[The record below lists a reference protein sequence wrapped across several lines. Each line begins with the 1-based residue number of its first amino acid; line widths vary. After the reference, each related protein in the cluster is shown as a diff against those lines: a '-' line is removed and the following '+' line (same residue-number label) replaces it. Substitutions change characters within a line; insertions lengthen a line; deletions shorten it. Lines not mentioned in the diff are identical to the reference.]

1 MDTLGADTMAWL
13 GWLAGL
19 PGGIATKAKN
29 MDASAWASWVQA
41 IGSIVAIVAG
51 FGTVVYQNRHTD
63 KSQEAQRRRRAEVVA
78 YRLSGWIGEIGGRI
92 ERALRTCQER
102 QSKASQ
108 GPPRVASDVIPEI
121 RLGMV
126 SGIDEVLPELH
137 YLSSG
142 SGESGRGRPPGG
154 LPPLSRNRFL
164 RGIGFCGS
172 RSPVSAISRSFVAP
186 RDDAQITWGER
197 EERACIGPRTAHY
210 GPSGAGVAHQNDP
223 RPALKQVALPKDLA
237 RRV

>member
-1 MDTLGADTMAWL
+1 MAWL

-63 KSQEAQRRRRAEVVA
+63 KSQEAQRRSRAEVVA

-142 SGESGRGRPPGG
+142 SGDIAQLNHFANGYAAWLDRVYAEETRPGEVPQMMAEVSLREFYTRAETQLTAMKTLHANSMCHIAPLVAQAIEKGR
-154 LPPLSRNRFL
+154 
-164 RGIGFCGS
+164 
-172 RSPVSAISRSFVAP
+172 
-186 RDDAQITWGER
+186 
-197 EERACIGPRTAHY
+197 
-210 GPSGAGVAHQNDP
+210 
-223 RPALKQVALPKDLA
+223 
-237 RRV
+237 